1 MGIMNGTFDSHV
13 TTQTTTTDSERALSP
28 HVPIVANPYSGN
40 GPNRKHVDRLAAS
53 LKEAGLEP
61 AVVWEPD
68 KRRALLMD
76 PALSQKVRCVV
87 CAGGDGS
94 LGDMVN
100 ELNEGGHLDTLPI
113 STLPIGNENLFARQ
127 FGYEL
132 DVASITEAIV
142 AMQTATIDL
151 GRAGGRLFTLMAS
164 AGFDAEVVHR
174 MARWRSGA
182 GELRRV
188 TSMAY
193 APKILRTIATYDYT
207 TLRVETDDQVVEGSH
222 LFVFNLPQYGGG
234 LGLAKHARGDDAM
247 LDWIVFEKP
256 GILSLTDYAWT
267 VLRAKH
273 LGRPDVPHGRTSKLR
288 VTSETPVP
296 MQADGDPAGWTPIEV
311 TVCPAEMR
319 IVAMPRD
326 VTR

>member
-1 MGIMNGTFDSHV
+1 MFTMSATFNREISP
-13 TTQTTTTDSERALSP
+13 TATATDVPRELSP
-28 HVPIVANPYSGN
+28 YVPIVANPYSGN
-40 GPNRKHVDRLAAS
+40 GPNRKHVEHLAES
-53 LKEAGLEP
+53 LSQAGLEP
-61 AVVWEPD
+61 VVFWEPE
-68 KRRALLMD
+68 RRHALLTD
-76 PALSQKVRCVV
+76 PQLSRKVRCVV

-100 ELNEGGHLDTLPI
+100 ELDEGGHLETLPV

-127 FGYEL
+127 FGYDL
-132 DVASITEAIV
+132 DIASITRAIV
-142 AMQTATIDL
+142 AMETATIDL

-174 MARWRSGA
+174 MARWRSGS

-207 TLRVETDDQVVEGSH
+207 KLRVETDDQVVEGSH

-234 LGLAKHARGDDAM
+234 LGLAKHARADDAM

-273 LGRPDVPHGRTSKLR
+273 LGRPDVPHGRTAKLR
-288 VTSETPVP
+288 VTSQTPVP

-311 TVCPAEMR
+311 TVCPAVMQ
-319 IVAMPRD
+319 IVAMPEG
-326 VTR
+326 VPK